1 MKPLKF
7 LFTVSSL
14 SIVLMMTACM
24 TWAAQD
30 QQTQQRKQLP
40 TLAEH
45 NAFQAA
51 QKEKDVQAKLKLLGD
66 FVIQYPESVL
76 VSDIYREYYLTYFSM
91 NDYPQTIGYV
101 DKFLAVGDNIDIR
114 TRLET
119 LVTRA
124 SAFSLNC
131 HDSSFQTPAAYAG
144 AESAAAQGLQTLSEW
159 QKPEAIPQEQFSAQK
174 KGLEIIFASVKEIA
188 EAGLA
193 GKNLGSCVD
202 APGLNGAD
210 RFNHMINEIKGEESQ
225 SPRVR

>member
-14 SIVLMMTACM
+14 SIVLMMTASM
-24 TWAAQD
+24 TWEAQD

-51 QKEKDVQAKLKLLGD
+51 QKEKDVQARLKLLGD

-76 VSDIYREYYLTYFSM
+76 VSDIYREYYVTYFSM

-101 DKFLAVGDNIDIR
+101 DTFLAVGDNIDIR

-131 HDSSFQTPAAYAG
+131 HDSSFQTPAASRRCAIGCCAG
-144 AESAAAQGLQTLSEW
+144 VTDAQSMAKARGH
-159 QKPEAIPQEQFSAQK
+159 PPGAVFCPK
-174 KGLEIIFASVKEIA
+174 KRSGNYICFCE
-188 EAGLA
+188 G
-193 GKNLGSCVD
+193 NC
-202 APGLNGAD
+202 
-210 RFNHMINEIKGEESQ
+210 
-225 SPRVR
+225 